1 MLRDEVE
8 RAIGQLAAEPAPSVN
23 ARPSIADNALDVT
36 VSYYVASPGDQY
48 RVQHELRGRSLERLH
63 REGLGVPAGD
73 RAA

>member
-8 RAIGQLAAEPAPSVN
+8 RAIGQVPGLAAEPAPSVN
-23 ARPSIADNALDVT
+23 ARPSIADNVLDVT

-48 RVQHELRGRSLERLH
+48 RLERLH
-63 REGLGVPAGD
+63 REGLGVPAGG